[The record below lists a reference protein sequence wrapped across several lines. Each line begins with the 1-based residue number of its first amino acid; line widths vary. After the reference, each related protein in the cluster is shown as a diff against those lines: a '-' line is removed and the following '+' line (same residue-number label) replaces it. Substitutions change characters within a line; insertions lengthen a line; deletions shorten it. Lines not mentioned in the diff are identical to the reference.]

1 MEEELPKR
9 LTERTWLCEHTAAER
24 SIRGTWCTP
33 ELLKA
38 VEKGYRV
45 LHIHEVYHFP
55 PAQLR
60 KGLYVNTWLKG
71 ETEAFG
77 WPPNA
82 DGSLKTPEQQS
93 FFLSNV
99 LREGIGLVRD
109 NMVPNKGKKATSKL
123 ALIPSRANSGSR
135 RTSDKIQQI
144 TTPAALYELM
154 KDKTLVI
161 HDLRVINNECL
172 EISYDKDHDNAAG
185 GQTTNGFI
193 AAITTCWA
201 RLRLY
206 HHLNQVEENALYFDI
221 DSVVYKW
228 QPGQPEIPLGNFLGE
243 MTDELDMETAIVTSS
258 SNSHPAVPKTM
269 PTEHAWAKWK

>member
-1 MEEELPKR
+1 MFSTFTKCTTFPLLSFAKGCTSTRGSKAKR
-9 LTERTWLCEHTAAER
+9 KPSGGPPTPMAVSKRPSSNPSSCPTSYGKASVSFGITWYPT
-24 SIRGTWCTP
+24 RG
-33 ELLKA
+33 K
-38 VEKGYRV
+38 K
-45 LHIHEVYHFP
+45 P
-55 PAQLR
+55 PASS
-60 KGLYVNTWLKG
+60 
-71 ETEAFG
+71 
-77 WPPNA
+77 P
-82 DGSLKTPEQQS
+82 S
-93 FFLSNV
+93 
-99 LREGIGLVRD
+99 
-109 NMVPNKGKKATSKL
+109 
-123 ALIPSRANSGSR
+123 IPSRANSGSR

-243 MTDELDMETAIVTSS
+243 MTDELDMGTPIVTSS